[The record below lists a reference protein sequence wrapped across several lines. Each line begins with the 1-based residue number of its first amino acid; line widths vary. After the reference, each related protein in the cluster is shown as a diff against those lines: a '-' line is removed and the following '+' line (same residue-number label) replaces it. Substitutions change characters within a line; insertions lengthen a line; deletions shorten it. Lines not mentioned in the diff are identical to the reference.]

1 MKPIDRL
8 LAIMA
13 RLRDPKRGCP
23 WDLEQTFET
32 VSPHT
37 IEEAYEV
44 DDAIQRKDYD
54 ELKEELGDLLFQ
66 VVFHSQ
72 MAAEKSYFDFED
84 VATEISD
91 KMIRRHPHV
100 FSDLTSSK
108 KSGDDETW
116 ESIKAEERQRK
127 KGPSEA
133 TLSILDGIAGSLPS
147 LIRSGKL
154 QKRASLLGFD
164 WPSITPVL
172 GKVSE
177 ELNEVHEV
185 LSSGPNIDRLTE
197 EIGDLLFSC
206 SNLARHCEV
215 DPEKA
220 LRRAN
225 QKFERRFKRLER
237 LMEGKIPGG
246 RRGSLE
252 ELQDLWEQVKS
263 EEQPG

>member
-1 MKPIDRL
+1 MKPISRL
-8 LAIMA
+8 LSIMA

-23 WDLEQTFET
+23 WDLAQNFET
-32 VSPHT
+32 ISPHT

-44 DDAIQRKDYD
+44 DDAIHRKNYKD
-54 ELKEELGDLLFQ
+54 LKEELGDLLFQ

-72 MAAEKSYFDFED
+72 MAAEKSYFDFQD

-100 FSDLTSSK
+100 FADPK
-108 KSGDDETW
+108 PIKENGHNETW
-116 ESIKAEERQRK
+116 ESIKSEERRLK
-127 KGPSEA
+127 PNLTEDEP
-133 TLSILDGIAGSLPS
+133 SILDGIATSLPA
-147 LIRSGKL
+147 LTRSSKL

-164 WPSITPVL
+164 WPNIPPVL

-185 LSSGPNIDRLTE
+185 LSGELNIDRLTE

-220 LRRAN
+220 LRKAN

-237 LMEGKIPGG
+237 LRKG
-246 RRGSLE
+246 RIDAGTGASLE
-252 ELQDLWEQVKS
+252 ELENLWEQVKS
-263 EEQPG
+263 EESS

>member
-8 LAIMA
+8 LSIMA
-13 RLRDPKRGCP
+13 RLRDPNEGCP
-23 WDLEQTFET
+23 WDLKQTFET
-32 VSPHT
+32 ISPYT

-44 DDAIQRKDYD
+44 DDAIQRKDYE

-72 MAAEKSYFDFED
+72 MAAEKSYFDFQD
-84 VATEISD
+84 VTTEISD

-100 FSDLTSSK
+100 FSDPKSSK
-108 KSGDDETW
+108 KSGDEETW

-127 KGPSEA
+127 NGPSEG
-133 TLSILDGIAGSLPS
+133 TPSILDGIASSLPA
-147 LIRSGKL
+147 LTRSGKL

-164 WPSITPVL
+164 WPDITPVL

-185 LSSGPNIDRLTE
+185 LSGEPNIDRLTD

-225 QKFERRFKRLER
+225 QKFERRFKRLES
-237 LMEGKIPGG
+237 LMEGKIHTR

-252 ELQDLWEQVKS
+252 ELQNLWEQVKS
-263 EEQPG
+263 EEPG